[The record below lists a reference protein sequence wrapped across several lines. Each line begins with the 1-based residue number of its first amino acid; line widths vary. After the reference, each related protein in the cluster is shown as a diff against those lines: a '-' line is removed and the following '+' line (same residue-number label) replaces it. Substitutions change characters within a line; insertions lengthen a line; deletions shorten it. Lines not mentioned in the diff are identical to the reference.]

1 MIHIYITNRMYS
13 EILFLKKKKKKDN
26 MNFKMCIPMYEKT
39 NINF

>member
-1 MIHIYITNRMYS
+1 MYS
-13 EILFLKKKKKKDN
+13 EILFLKKKKKDN